1 MALCV
6 AFPNRYINVIDSKL
20 PKKALKIVVTCKF
33 YLSFVVTHVPLS
45 TVRAFKSFGVVIK
58 LREARMHN
66 HSIIFL
72 FLVFRDTIVANKAA
86 KPSFSPLYL

>member
-1 MALCV
+1 MALSV
-6 AFPNRYINVIDSKL
+6 AFPSRYIIVIHSKL
-20 PKKALKIVVTCKF
+20 PKKALKNVVTFIFC
-33 YLSFVVTHVPLS
+33 LSFVVTHAPLS
-45 TVRAFKSFGVVIK
+45 TMTWLKVFDVVIK

-66 HSIIFL
+66 QSIIFL